1 MAQEVTTTLAGTTI
15 MVGTTILVDTTCL
28 EGTTILVGTTT
39 LVGMDSQCLM
49 NLISHDKNIYI
60 GIHFLM
66 INL

>member
-60 GIHFLM
+60 GIHLLI